1 MLEDSTVTVK
11 EHDRQSA
18 DNFVYCEFPD
28 QRRLD
33 DLLRLQREERN
44 YLEFIERNGATGRVV
59 EFLRSM
65 VEARELEIKALRTNG
80 QFPSSQG

>member
-1 MLEDSTVTVK
+1 MFEDSAVAAS
-11 EHDRQSA
+11 EHDRQSL
-18 DNFVYCEFPD
+18 DEFVYCKFPD

-33 DLLRLQREERN
+33 DLLNLQREERD

-65 VEARELEIKALRTNG
+65 VDAREREIKALRTNG
-80 QFPSSQG
+80 QFPLSPR

>member
-1 MLEDSTVTVK
+1 MFEDSAVATG
-11 EHDRQSA
+11 EHDRQTVDEFA
-18 DNFVYCEFPD
+18 YCKFPD

-33 DLLRLQREERN
+33 DLLNLQREERN